1 MGFWLKFNRFSR
13 PLKRQQKSVRL
24 EAKPQADLVAML
36 LRSSA
41 RLGLRASRL
50 LTSGEHLSSYS
61 ETGSFSTF
69 SFRMR
74 YTMVLKNMTDPTLA
88 DYFYESW
95 LHAWAG
101 DGPSYNYWFITSLA
115 MGTVFGILTRHLYFN
130 PDIYGRYQESRKP
143 MPDRH
148 RQWSYSL
155 PYFNHRLRNMSTK
168 YKWAFID
175 NEPDWADWH
184 PIGYRPNRKP
194 IHRRPA
200 LWVFTVPRY
209 TCEDPLFTSV
219 THENMNRM
227 YEEMGYWKKPWFQQ
241 TEDDDA

>member
-1 MGFWLKFNRFSR
+1 MG
-13 PLKRQQKSVRL
+13 
-24 EAKPQADLVAML
+24 
-36 LRSSA
+36 
-41 RLGLRASRL
+41 
-50 LTSGEHLSSYS
+50 SSYS

-130 PDIYGRYQESRKP
+130 
-143 MPDRH
+143 
-148 RQWSYSL
+148 
-155 PYFNHRLRNMSTK
+155 HRLRNMSTK

-219 THENMNRM
+219 THE
-227 YEEMGYWKKPWFQQ
+227 
-241 TEDDDA
+241 